1 MDTGLTPDGSNE
13 ETSMQQPLTGVWVEL
28 REQKG
33 TRDSRAE
40 RQWVARMLE
49 GQERS
54 VLVSPS

>member
-1 MDTGLTPDGSNE
+1 
-13 ETSMQQPLTGVWVEL
+13 MQQPLTGVWVEL